1 MRVVIVLAA
10 DEEGIVVFGILSLG
24 FAGGFVVISEDKMDG
39 LPSVIEVF

>member
-10 DEEGIVVFGILSLG
+10 DEEGIVVFGILPLG
-24 FAGGFVVISEDKMDG
+24 FARGFVVTSEDKMDG